1 MPPPITTNPIAAS
14 AYANRLNIGDHMN
27 RLVTLTNGKK
37 ARMQLLAS
45 YLAGA
50 WSPGSGARVPLV
62 NPTTEEVIAE
72 VATGGHHLRGA
83 VPLPR
88 EGGLFELG
96 PMSVSERRALCGGL
110 ATAGSC

>member
-72 VATGGHHLRGA
+72 VATGGHDPAGA
-83 VPLPR
+83 FRLARAAGWVQV
-88 EGGLFELG
+88 GQKSFAG
-96 PMSVSERRALCGGL
+96 RRALCG
-110 ATAGSC
+110 APPQAA